1 MARRF
6 RYTPPAKFSQCPSF
20 VATFIRVETEG
31 ATKGWTTFKKDGDDD
46 HLYSMYFTPED
57 NIEWIDENDT
67 PVPALAETESSDTT
81 STSDRSSAVVQDPNP
96 QPSRKP
102 RKRKRK
108 QESEETEQQQ
118 ELEPADKNTTE
129 SNGLFDLL
137 FMVAVILIVVG
148 VVALGPGMLGF
159 AAMFGAGGALAR
171 AE

>member
-1 MARRF
+1 MAQKRF
-6 RYTPPAKFSQCPSF
+6 RYTPKYPGCPAFT
-20 VATFIRVETEG
+20 ATFIRVETEG
-31 ATKGWTTFKKDGDDD
+31 GCKGWTTFKKDGDND

-57 NIEWIDENDT
+57 NIEWLDENGT
-67 PVPALAETESSDTT
+67 Q
-81 STSDRSSAVVQDPNP
+81 QDPNP
-96 QPSRKP
+96 QPSMKP

-108 QESEETEQQQ
+108 SISDETEQHQ
-118 ELEPADKNTTE
+118 EPEPADKTKTE

-159 AAMFGAGGALAR
+159 AAMFGTGGALAR

>member
-6 RYTPPAKFSQCPSF
+6 RYTPPEKFSQCPSF

-31 ATKGWTTFKKDGDDD
+31 AMKGWTTFRKDGDND

-57 NIEWIDENDT
+57 NIEWLNENDT
-67 PVPALAETESSDTT
+67 Q
-81 STSDRSSAVVQDPNP
+81 QDPNP

-108 QESEETEQQQ
+108 SISDETEQQ
-118 ELEPADKNTTE
+118 EPTPADKKETE

-148 VVALGPGMLGF
+148 VVALGPGLLGF
-159 AAMFGAGGALAR
+159 AAMFGTGGALAR

>member
-6 RYTPPAKFSQCPSF
+6 RYTPPEKFSQCPSF

-31 ATKGWTTFKKDGDDD
+31 AMKGWTTFRKDGDDD
-46 HLYSMYFTPED
+46 YLYSMYFTPED
-57 NIEWIDENDT
+57 NIEWLDENDT
-67 PVPALAETESSDTT
+67 QTPAKAEPSDTT
-81 STSDRSSAVVQDPNP
+81 STSDSSSVVVQDPNS
-96 QPSRKP
+96 QPSKKP

-108 QESEETEQQQ
+108 PISDETEQQ
-118 ELEPADKNTTE
+118 EPKPADKKKTE
-129 SNGLFDLL
+129 NNGLFDLL

>member
-1 MARRF
+1 MERRF
-6 RYTPPAKFSQCPSF
+6 KYTPPAKYPQCPSF

-31 ATKGWTTFKKDGDDD
+31 AMKGWTTFRKDGDDD

-57 NIEWIDENDT
+57 NIEWLDDKDT
-67 PVPALAETESSDTT
+67 PTPAKAEPSDTT
-81 STSDRSSAVVQDPNP
+81 STSDSSSVVVQDPNS

-108 QESEETEQQQ
+108 PISDETGQQ
-118 ELEPADKNTTE
+118 EPEPADKKKPV
-129 SNGLFDLL
+129 SNGLFDML

>member
-1 MARRF
+1 MARKF

-31 ATKGWTTFKKDGDDD
+31 AMKGWTTFKKDGDND

-57 NIEWIDENDT
+57 NIEWLDENGT
-67 PVPALAETESSDTT
+67 Q
-81 STSDRSSAVVQDPNP
+81 QDPNP

-108 QESEETEQQQ
+108 SISDETEQHQ
-118 ELEPADKNTTE
+118 EPEPADKTKTE

-159 AAMFGAGGALAR
+159 AAMFGTGGALAR

>member
-1 MARRF
+1 MAQKRF
-6 RYTPPAKFSQCPSF
+6 RYTPKYPGCPAFT
-20 VATFIRVETEG
+20 ATFIRVETEG
-31 ATKGWTTFKKDGDDD
+31 GCKGWTTFKKDGDND

-57 NIEWIDENDT
+57 NIEWLDENGT
-67 PVPALAETESSDTT
+67 Q
-81 STSDRSSAVVQDPNP
+81 QDPNP

-108 QESEETEQQQ
+108 SISDETEQHQ
-118 ELEPADKNTTE
+118 EPEPADKTKTE

-148 VVALGPGMLGF
+148 VVALGPGMLAF
-159 AAMFGAGGALAR
+159 AAMFGTGGALAR

>member
-1 MARRF
+1 MVRKF

-31 ATKGWTTFKKDGDDD
+31 AMKGWTTFRKDGDDD
-46 HLYSMYFTPED
+46 HLYSMFFTSED
-57 NIEWIDENDT
+57 NIEWLDENDT
-67 PVPALAETESSDTT
+67 Q
-81 STSDRSSAVVQDPNP
+81 QDPNP

-108 QESEETEQQQ
+108 SISEETEQQ
-118 ELEPADKNTTE
+118 EPESAGKKKPE

-148 VVALGPGMLGF
+148 VVALGPGILGF
-159 AAMFGAGGALAR
+159 AAMFGTGGAIAS
-171 AE
+171 AEAY

>member
-1 MARRF
+1 MAQKRF
-6 RYTPPAKFSQCPSF
+6 RYTPKYPGCPAFT
-20 VATFIRVETEG
+20 ATFIRVETEG
-31 ATKGWTTFKKDGDDD
+31 GCKGWTTFKKDGDND

-57 NIEWIDENDT
+57 NIEWLDENGT
-67 PVPALAETESSDTT
+67 Q
-81 STSDRSSAVVQDPNP
+81 QDPNP

-108 QESEETEQQQ
+108 SISDETEQHQ
-118 ELEPADKNTTE
+118 EPEPADKTKTE

-159 AAMFGAGGALAR
+159 AAMFGTGGALAR

>member
-1 MARRF
+1 MARKF

-31 ATKGWTTFKKDGDDD
+31 AMKGWTTFKKDGDND

-57 NIEWIDENDT
+57 NIEWLDENGT
-67 PVPALAETESSDTT
+67 Q
-81 STSDRSSAVVQDPNP
+81 QDPNP

-108 QESEETEQQQ
+108 SISDETEQHQ
-118 ELEPADKNTTE
+118 EPEPADKTKTE

-148 VVALGPGMLGF
+148 VVALGPGMLAF
-159 AAMFGAGGALAR
+159 AAMFGTGGALAR

>member
-6 RYTPPAKFSQCPSF
+6 KYTPPKNFSQCPSF

-31 ATKGWTTFKKDGDDD
+31 AMKGWTTFRKDGDND

-57 NIEWIDENDT
+57 NIEWLNENDT
-67 PVPALAETESSDTT
+67 Q
-81 STSDRSSAVVQDPNP
+81 QDPNP

-108 QESEETEQQQ
+108 SISDETEQQ
-118 ELEPADKNTTE
+118 EPEQADKKKTA
-129 SNGLFDLL
+129 SNGVFDLL

-148 VVALGPGMLGF
+148 VVALGPGILGF
-159 AAMFGAGGALAR
+159 AAMFGTGGALAR

>member
-1 MARRF
+1 MVHKF
-6 RYTPPAKFSQCPSF
+6 RYTPPKKFSQCPSF

-31 ATKGWTTFKKDGDDD
+31 AMAGWTTFKKDGDND

-57 NIEWIDENDT
+57 NIEWLDDSDT
-67 PVPALAETESSDTT
+67 QTPAKAEPSDTT
-81 STSDRSSAVVQDPNP
+81 STSDSSSVVVQDPNP

-108 QESEETEQQQ
+108 SISDETEQQ
-118 ELEPADKNTTE
+118 EPEQADKKTT

-148 VVALGPGMLGF
+148 VVALGPGILGF
-159 AAMFGAGGALAR
+159 AAMFGTGGALAR

>member
-6 RYTPPAKFSQCPSF
+6 RYIPPAKFSQCPSF
-20 VATFIRVETEG
+20 VATFIRVEMEG
-31 ATKGWTTFKKDGDDD
+31 AMKGWTTFKKDGDND

-67 PVPALAETESSDTT
+67 QTPAKAEPSDTT
-81 STSDRSSAVVQDPNP
+81 STSDSSSAVVAEPNQ

-108 QESEETEQQQ
+108 PASEETEQRQ
-118 ELEPADKNTTE
+118 EPEQTDKTKTE
-129 SNGLFDLL
+129 NNGLFDLL

-148 VVALGPGMLGF
+148 VVALGPGVLGF
-159 AAMFGAGGALAR
+159 AAMFGTGGALAR
-171 AE
+171 AQ

>member
-1 MARRF
+1 MARKF

-31 ATKGWTTFKKDGDDD
+31 AMKGWTTFKKDGDND

-67 PVPALAETESSDTT
+67 Q
-81 STSDRSSAVVQDPNP
+81 QDPNP

-108 QESEETEQQQ
+108 SISDETEQQNTEQ
-118 ELEPADKNTTE
+118 ADKKKPV

-137 FMVAVILIVVG
+137 FLVAVILIVVG

-159 AAMFGAGGALAR
+159 AAMFGTGGALAR

>member
-1 MARRF
+1 MARKF

-31 ATKGWTTFKKDGDDD
+31 AMKGWTTFKKDGDND

-57 NIEWIDENDT
+57 NIEWLDENGT
-67 PVPALAETESSDTT
+67 Q
-81 STSDRSSAVVQDPNP
+81 QDPNP

-108 QESEETEQQQ
+108 SISDETEQHQ
-118 ELEPADKNTTE
+118 ELEPADKTKTE

-148 VVALGPGMLGF
+148 VVALGPGMLAF
-159 AAMFGAGGALAR
+159 AAMFGTGGALAR